1 MSWFKQVMLLSFFAL
16 MSSCLHARETKATE
30 EAKAE
35 AKSPEQKEKAEEK
48 AKTPQRAETITTSKT
63 TKQMF
68 KPDGVKKMQVALSA
82 KTVDIDESGQLDNS
96 TQESLRKYQKDQGLP
111 ATGLPDYET
120 LRRLG
125 LKPEEVFHRDT
136 PSERLGVQ

>member
-1 MSWFKQVMLLSFFAL
+1 MGAVVSM
-16 MSSCLHARETKATE
+16 SCLHARETKETE

-35 AKSPEQKEKAEEK
+35 AKTPAEKEKAEEK
-48 AKTPQRAETITTSKT
+48 AKPPQRAETLTTSKT

-68 KPDGVKKMQVALSA
+68 KPEGLKRLQVALSVKA
-82 KTVDIDESGQLDNS
+82 TDVEETGRLDDA

-136 PSERLGVQ
+136 PAERVGVQ